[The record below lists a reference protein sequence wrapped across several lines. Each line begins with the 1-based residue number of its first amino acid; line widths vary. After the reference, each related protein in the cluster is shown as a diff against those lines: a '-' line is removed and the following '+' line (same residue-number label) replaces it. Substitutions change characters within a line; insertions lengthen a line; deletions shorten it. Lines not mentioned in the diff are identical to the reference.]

1 MKGLKSTL
9 LFLVVGVIFLAVG
22 VWWLGRAKVSPA
34 SIPTTTHVST
44 PIPTPTSSPT
54 PTTPSNYVPPTPT
67 SRGTCVYTVVD
78 ASNKVH
84 RAITE
89 DADVRIVG
97 LVGRGEAIVE
107 ANDAGRARLAANP
120 RLTIGGTPGKTFK
133 DVPLRAGEL
142 TVVPLRTED
151 LALIEKTVASNGG
164 EVLGRCGT
172 LSKPNLRVRGTDATI
187 AALMDLAEAR
197 WIENY
202 ERPHFFNYNSA
213 RTIHVNEC
221 WPSSAGN
228 DCGTTGLNLTGKG
241 QLLTTCDSGIDT
253 ANMETMTPDIKP
265 NLIGFD
271 FTYDSRYV
279 ARADKNG
286 HGTHTAGS
294 MVGTGARSD
303 GKFKGMA
310 YEAKLWAWMGGD
322 VDGSDG
328 SYVPY
333 TVDEAFRPVYR
344 SS

>member
-9 LFLVVGVIFLAVG
+9 LFLVVGVIFLAAD
-22 VWWLGRAKVSPA
+22 VWWLGSAKAPPSTSNHQPSTSTTSP
-34 SIPTTTHVST
+34 ST
-44 PIPTPTSSPT
+44 F
-54 PTTPSNYVPPTPT
+54 NLQPPHT
-67 SRGTCVYTVVD
+67 SRGTRVYAVVD

-107 ANDAGRARLAANP
+107 ANEAGRARLAANP
-120 RLTIGGTPGKTFK
+120 RLTVGDAPMKTLP

-151 LALIEKTVASNGG
+151 LALIERTVASNGG

-172 LSKPNLRVRGTDATI
+172 LSKPNLRIRGTEETI

-202 ERPHFFNYNSA
+202 ERPHFFNYASA
-213 RTIHVNEC
+213 RTMHVNEC

-228 DCGTTGLNLTGKG
+228 DCGATGLGLTGKG

-271 FTYDSRYV
+271 FTYDERYV
-279 ARADKNG
+279 ARKDISG

-294 MVGTGARSD
+294 IVGTGARSD

-310 YEAKLWAWMGGD
+310 YKAKLWAWMGGD
-322 VDGSDG
+322 AGGGNG

-333 TVDEAFRPVYR
+333 NIDEAFRPNYK
-344 SS
+344 SSYANC